1 MTDVLRSRYTA
12 FAWRMIEYV
21 ISTTHESCGDYRED
35 RVSWA
40 NDMNRNGMFDSFEF
54 VNLIPGEE
62 EIDALD
68 EENAGFVEFR
78 VTFRAKESNGW
89 GGGGNNNDI
98 VAGRETVI
106 VERSRF
112 LRNPVDGSWSYA
124 SGDVRSDVAG
134 LEGATLNKSR

>member
-78 VTFRAKESNGW
+78 VTFRAKESNG
-89 GGGGNNNDI
+89 GGGGGGI
-98 VAGRETVI
+98 TTTSSPVGRLSLSSGRGSCVI
-106 VERSRF
+106 PSMGV
-112 LRNPVDGSWSYA
+112 
-124 SGDVRSDVAG
+124 
-134 LEGATLNKSR
+134 GATRAGT

>member
-21 ISTTHESCGDYRED
+21 MATTHESCRDYKED

-40 NDMNRNGMFDSFEF
+40 TDMNRNGMFDSFDF
-54 VNLIPGEE
+54 VDLSVGEE
-62 EIDALD
+62 ENDELD
-68 EENAGFVEFR
+68 DKNAGFVEFKVR
-78 VTFRAKESNGW
+78 FRAKEESSRGD
-89 GGGGNNNDI
+89 GNNI

-106 VERSRF
+106 SERSRF

-134 LEGATLNKSR
+134 LESATLNKSR